1 MGGDWAGAEEDMGGV
16 AVMVRR
22 GRAEEVPA
30 EWEGYELWVVELAGA
45 VRGWA
50 AVRSLGGGESELL
63 QVEVEAGYR
72 RRGLARRLLEAALE
86 GTVFLEVRAGNAGAI
101 ALYGTVGFVEVG
113 RRKGYYAGPVEDA
126 LVMEKKKV

>member
-1 MGGDWAGAEEDMGGV
+1 
-16 AVMVRR
+16 MVRR

>member
-1 MGGDWAGAEEDMGGV
+1 
-16 AVMVRR
+16 MVRR

-45 VRGWA
+45 VR
-50 AVRSLGGGESELL
+50 GGGESELL

>member
-1 MGGDWAGAEEDMGGV
+1 MT
-16 AVMVRR
+16 VRR

-30 EWEGYELWVVELAGA
+30 EGVGYELWVVEMEGA

-50 AVRSLGGGESELL
+50 AVRSLGEGESELL

-72 RRGLARRLLEAALE
+72 RRGLGRGLLGAALE
-86 GTVFLEVRAGNAGAI
+86 GTVFLEVREGNVGAI
-101 ALYGTVGFVEVG
+101 ALYSTLGFGVVG
-113 RRKGYYAGPVEDA
+113 RRRGYYAGPTEDA

>member
-1 MGGDWAGAEEDMGGV
+1 MT
-16 AVMVRR
+16 VRR
-22 GRAEEVPA
+22 GRAAEVPA
-30 EWEGYELWVVELAGA
+30 EWSAYEIWVVEMEGA

-72 RRGLARRLLEAALE
+72 RRGLGRRLLETALE
-86 GTVFLEVRAGNAGAI
+86 GTVFLEVREGNAEAV
-101 ALYGTVGFVEVG
+101 ALYSNFGFQVVG
-113 RRKGYYAGPVEDA
+113 RRKGYYGGPVEDA